1 MTGRTRL
8 LSPRWLAAGGAA
20 VLAAVLGVALVFQNS
35 GAACAAPPST
45 SASKGKAT
53 YFSLDGTLG
62 NCSFPSAPADDLFV
76 ALGQHNQYS
85 EGAACGTYIDVT
97 GPKGSTRVKVIDSC
111 PECPAGHLDL
121 SLTAF
126 KKIGVQSDGIIPIT
140 YKTVPNPAVPGPI
153 SVRVK
158 EGSSQYWLSVLIDN
172 HANQL
177 ASVKIAGS
185 GGTFKAATHEDFNYW
200 TLPSGAGNGPF
211 KIKITD
217 VYGNTVTVPNIK
229 LSEGTTQKTG
239 AKLSGGGTVAKQPVE
254 KKPVEKATTT
264 KPPAKKAKPSSPAP
278 TSAAP
283 ASSPVPL
290 MELLESEAA
299 KAAATPTTTAPA
311 APAAAV
317 DLAAGTPSKCD

>member
-1 MTGRTRL
+1 MTGRFRL
-8 LSPRWLAAGGAA
+8 LTPRWLAAGGAA
-20 VLAAVLGVALVFQNS
+20 VLAAVLGMALVFQNS

-140 YKTVPNPAVPGPI
+140 YKTVPNAAVPGPI

-172 HANQL
+172 HSNQL

-185 GGTFKAATHEDFNYW
+185 GGTFKSATHEDFNYW

-217 VYGNTVTVPNIK
+217 VYGNSVTVPNIK
-229 LSEGTTQKTG
+229 LTEGKTQKTST
-239 AKLSGGGTVAKQPVE
+239 KLVSSTSSAPVKKKAPATKKATPSATPS
-254 KKPVEKATTT
+254 KKPA
-264 KPPAKKAKPSSPAP
+264 PS
-278 TSAAP
+278 SAAP
-283 ASSPVPL
+283 SSVAPSSASPL
-290 MELLESEAA
+290 TERLES
-299 KAAATPTTTAPA
+299 AATTEPTTAPPA
-311 APAAAV
+311 QAPV
-317 DLAAGTPSKCD
+317 DLAAGTPSKCG

>member
-1 MTGRTRL
+1 MTGSRL
-8 LSPRWLAAGGAA
+8 FSPRWLAAGGAT
-20 VLAAVLGVALVFQNS
+20 VLAAVLGVALVLQNS
-35 GAACAAPPST
+35 GSACAAPPST
-45 SASKGKAT
+45 TAKKGKAT

-62 NCSFPSAPADDLFV
+62 NCSFPSPPADDLFV

-97 GPKGSTRVKVIDSC
+97 GPKGKTRVKVIDSC

-140 YKTVPNPAVPGPI
+140 YKTVPNAAVPGFL

-177 ASVKIAGS
+177 ASVKIASKGGS
-185 GGTFKAATHEDFNYW
+185 FKTASREDFNYW

-211 KIKITD
+211 KVKITD
-217 VYGNTVTVPNIK
+217 VYGNSVTVGNIK
-229 LSEGTTQKTG
+229 LAVGKTQKTG
-239 AKLSGGGTVAKQPVE
+239 AKLAGGIVRQPSSGTTP
-254 KKPVEKATTT
+254 KKKATPRAEKTSAS
-264 KPPAKKAKPSSPAP
+264 PKAKAAPTKAPKPAP
-278 TSAAP
+278 TTS
-283 ASSPVPL
+283 
-290 MELLESEAA
+290 
-299 KAAATPTTTAPA
+299 
-311 APAAAV
+311 APAAATLLESTTV
-317 DLAAGTPSKCD
+317 PTTQPAQIAADLTAGDAARCN

>member
-1 MTGRTRL
+1 MTGRFRL
-8 LSPRWLAAGGAA
+8 LTPRWLAAGGAA
-20 VLAAVLGVALVFQNS
+20 VLAAVLGLALVFQNS

-76 ALGQHNQYS
+76 ALGQTNQYS
-85 EGAACGTYIDVT
+85 EGAACGTYIDVK

-111 PECPAGHLDL
+111 PECPVGHLDL

-140 YKTVPNPAVPGPI
+140 YKTVPNAAVPGPI

-172 HANQL
+172 HSNQL

-185 GGTFKAATHEDFNYW
+185 GGTFKSAEHEDFNYW

-217 VYGNTVTVPNIK
+217 IYGNSVTVPNIK
-229 LSEGTTQKTG
+229 LAEGKTQKTG
-239 AKLSGGGTVAKQPVE
+239 AKLAS
-254 KKPVEKATTT
+254 TTSSSV
-264 KPPAKKAKPSSPAP
+264 KSSPAKKKAPATKKATPSPTSSKKPAAP
-278 TSAAP
+278 KAAPSSAAP
-283 ASSPVPL
+283 LV
-290 MELLESEAA
+290 EST
-299 KAAATPTTTAPA
+299 ATSLATAEPTVTPPA
-311 APAAAV
+311 QAAV
-317 DLAAGTPSKCD
+317 DLAAGTPSKCG

>member
-1 MTGRTRL
+1 MTGRFRL
-8 LSPRWLAAGGAA
+8 LTPRWLAAGGAA
-20 VLAAVLGVALVFQNS
+20 VLAAVLGLTLVFQNS

-45 SASKGKAT
+45 TASKGKAT

-140 YKTVPNPAVPGPI
+140 YKTVPNATVPGSL

-172 HANQL
+172 HSNQL

-200 TLPSGAGNGPF
+200 TLPSGAGKGPF
-211 KIKITD
+211 KVKVTD
-217 VYGNTVTVPNIK
+217 IYGNSVTLPDIK
-229 LSEGTTQKTG
+229 LAEGQTQKTG
-239 AKLSGGGTVAKQPVE
+239 LKLAGGVAKKVTASSPAA
-254 KKPVEKATTT
+254 KKKKA
-264 KPPAKKAKPSSPAP
+264 PAATKAKPSSAAPKPPAP
-278 TSAAP
+278 SSAAP
-283 ASSPVPL
+283 
-290 MELLESEAA
+290 LLESTPVATTEA
-299 KAAATPTTTAPA
+299 TTAPP
-311 APAAAV
+311 APAAV
-317 DLAAGTPSKCD
+317 DLAAGTASKCG

>member
-1 MTGRTRL
+1 MTGRFRL
-8 LSPRWLAAGGAA
+8 LTPRWLAAGGAA
-20 VLAAVLGVALVFQNS
+20 VLAAVLGLALVFQNS

-45 SASKGKAT
+45 TASKGKAT

-140 YKTVPNPAVPGPI
+140 YKTVPNAAVPGPI

-172 HANQL
+172 HANRL

-185 GGTFKAATHEDFNYW
+185 GGTFKSATHEDFNYW

-217 VYGNTVTVPNIK
+217 VYGNSVTVPNIK
-229 LSEGTTQKTG
+229 LTEGKTQKTSS
-239 AKLSGGGTVAKQPVE
+239 KLVSSTSSAPVKKKAPVA
-254 KKPVEKATTT
+254 EKAT
-264 KPPAKKAKPSSPAP
+264 PSP
-278 TSAAP
+278 TPSAARSSAAP
-283 ASSPVPL
+283 SSAAPSSVAPSSAAAL
-290 MELLESEAA
+290 NDLLESAA
-299 KAAATPTTTAPA
+299 VATAEPTTAP
-311 APAAAV
+311 PAETAV
-317 DLAAGTPSKCD
+317 DLAAGTASKCG